1 MTYISNLIGSIE
13 LSKAEFCQV
22 YHITPYRLRKMIKR
36 HIYALRRY
44 GYSQYDKR
52 LTPPQV
58 RYLADAVGYVADE
71 EELRRI
77 VRGLVSATSAS

>member
-1 MTYISNLIGSIE
+1 MEYLNKLIGSVE

-22 YHITPYRLRKMIKR
+22 YHISPYRLRKMLER
-36 HIYALRRY
+36 HKFALRRF
-44 GYSQYDKR
+44 GYSKYDKR

-71 EELRRI
+71 QELARI
-77 VRGLVSATSAS
+77 VRGLS

>member
-1 MTYISNLIGSIE
+1 MQYLNSLIGSIE

-22 YHITPYRLRKMIKR
+22 YHISPYRLRKAIKR
-36 HIYALRRY
+36 HIYALRRF

-58 RYLADAVGYVADE
+58 RYIADALGYVADE
-71 EELRRI
+71 QELAKI
-77 VRGLVSATSAS
+77 VRSLSNTH